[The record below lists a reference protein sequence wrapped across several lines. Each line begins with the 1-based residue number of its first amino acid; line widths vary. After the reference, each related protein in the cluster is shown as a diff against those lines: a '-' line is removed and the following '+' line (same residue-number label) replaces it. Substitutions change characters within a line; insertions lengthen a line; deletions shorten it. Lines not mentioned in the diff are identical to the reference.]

1 MSKTLITWPHG
12 SVDGEREAKRLQ
24 ALHPSA
30 SAWVDGSNLGG
41 VTSKDFSLLIV
52 VGHREEIEAT
62 TVLKALADCVT
73 KLGITLVVMAN
84 CNSGQVK
91 TGGTLSDF
99 NELWAPG
106 QRLANDTGAEVAATK
121 RVLLF
126 DEVGQ
131 GGTGSA
137 FKADATHGI
146 VPTNPP
152 GSDLWVKFTKQDPVD
167 EITEGV
173 SHL

>member
-1 MSKTLITWPHG
+1 MAKTLITWPHG
-12 SVDGEREAKRLQ
+12 STDGEREAKRLQ
-24 ALHPSA
+24 ALYPAA
-30 SAWVDGSNLGG
+30 SNWVDGSSLAG

-52 VGHREEIEAT
+52 VGHREEIEAVDT
-62 TVLKALADCVT
+62 LKALAACVT
-73 KLGITLVVMAN
+73 QLGIKWVVMAN
-84 CNSGQVK
+84 CNSAQTR

-106 QRLANDTGAEVAATK
+106 QRLANDTGARVAATK

-126 DEVGQ
+126 DEVGK
-131 GGTGSA
+131 GTA

-146 VPTNPP
+146 VPTNPS
-152 GSDLWVKFTKQDPVD
+152 GSDLWKEFTKQDDVD

-173 SHL
+173 SRL

>member
-24 ALHPSA
+24 ALYPSA
-30 SAWVDGSNLGG
+30 SGWVDGSDLGG
-41 VTSKDFSLLIV
+41 ITSKDFSLLIV

-62 TVLKALADCVT
+62 SVLKALAECVT
-73 KLGITLVVMAN
+73 KLGIKFVVMAN
-84 CNSGQVK
+84 CNSAQVR

-99 NELWAPG
+99 NELWARG
-106 QRLANDTGAEVAATK
+106 QRLANDTGADVAATK
-121 RVLLF
+121 RVLFF
-126 DEVGQ
+126 DEVGKA
-131 GGTGSA
+131 GAGSA

-146 VPTNPP
+146 VPTNPA

-167 EITEGV
+167 EITDGV
-173 SHL
+173 SRL

>member
-12 SVDGEREAKRLQ
+12 STDGEREAKRLQ
-24 ALHPSA
+24 ALYPTA
-30 SAWVDGSNLGG
+30 SAWVDGSGLGG

-52 VGHREEIEAT
+52 VGHREEIEST

-73 KLGITLVVMAN
+73 KLGVRLVVMAN
-84 CNSGQVK
+84 CNSAQVR

-126 DEVGQ
+126 DEVGKA
-131 GGTGSA
+131 GTASA
-137 FKADATHGI
+137 FSADSTHGI
-146 VPTNPP
+146 VPTNPA
-152 GSDLWVKFTKQDPVD
+152 GSDLWMKFTKQDPVD
-167 EITEGV
+167 EITDGI
-173 SHL
+173 SRL

>member
-12 SVDGEREAKRLQ
+12 STDGEREAKRLQ
-24 ALHPSA
+24 ALYPSV
-30 SAWVDGSNLGG
+30 SNWVDGSLLDG
-41 VTSKDFSLLIV
+41 VTSKEFSLLIV
-52 VGHREEIEAT
+52 VGHREEIEAVP
-62 TVLKALADCVT
+62 VLKALAGCVT
-73 KLGITLVVMAN
+73 KLGIKLVVMAN
-84 CNSGQVK
+84 CNSAQQR

-121 RVLLF
+121 RILLF

-131 GGTGSA
+131 GGAGSA

-146 VPTNPP
+146 TPVNPP
-152 GSDLWVKFTKQDPVD
+152 GSDLWVSFKKQDPVD
-167 EITEGV
+167 EITDGV
-173 SHL
+173 SRL